1 MEDVA
6 KDARENQSFLNQQI
20 TIFEKKMKTQQL
32 EIDKLTLMNEEKNTE
47 LAIAKK
53 NKLDAEKMLEDAQMQ
68 LLKVKSEIIERDSQI
83 E

>member
-20 TIFEKKMKTQQL
+20 TIFEKKMKTQQV

>member
-32 EIDKLTLMNEEKNTE
+32 EINKLTLINEEKNTE

>member
-1 MEDVA
+1 MA

-20 TIFEKKMKTQQL
+20 TIFEKKMKTQQV

>member
-1 MEDVA
+1 MA

>member
-1 MEDVA
+1 MA
-6 KDARENQSFLNQQI
+6 KDARESQSFLNQQI
-20 TIFEKKMKTQQL
+20 TIFEKKMKTQQV